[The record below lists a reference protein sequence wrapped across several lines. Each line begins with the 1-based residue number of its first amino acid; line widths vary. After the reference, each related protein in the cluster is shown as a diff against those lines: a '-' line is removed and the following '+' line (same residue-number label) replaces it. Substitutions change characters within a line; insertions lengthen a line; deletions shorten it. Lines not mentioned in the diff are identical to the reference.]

1 MPIKRRKTSPLT
13 ISHPQ
18 IAMEANGWDPSQY
31 FAGSSKKMSWI
42 CPSGHGGCGV
52 SIFSYVEALFS
63 VALSLLTEAI
73 TLSNESS
80 MLIVAERESRITRSG
95 W

>member
-1 MPIKRRKTSPLT
+1 M
-13 ISHPQ
+13 
-18 IAMEANGWDPSQY
+18 
-31 FAGSSKKMSWI
+31 
-42 CPSGHGGCGV
+42 

-63 VALSLLTEAI
+63 VARSLLTEAI

-80 MLIVAERESRITRSG
+80 MLIVSERESRITRSG